1 MKKKIA
7 ILGSTGS
14 IGKTLI
20 KILKKDKKK
29 FDIKLLTANKNYKE
43 LIKQAKFFKVKN
55 LIIQDEMSFNILS
68 RDKYCKK
75 INIYKNFNELKKIFN
90 KKIDYSMSAIT
101 GIDGL
106 KPTLEI
112 IKYSKNIA
120 IANKEAIICGWNLLN
135 SELKKNKTNFIPVDS
150 EHFSLWSLL
159 RNDKSNNIKNIYI
172 TASGGPFL
180 DLPKKKFSKITIKQA
195 LKHPTWKMGKKI
207 TIDSATLMNKLFEI
221 IEARNL
227 FNIPYRKISILI
239 HPNSYVHAIIEFK
252 NGLTKILL
260 HETSMEIP
268 IFNTLYYDEN
278 LNINS
283 NKKINL
289 TKLNNLNFAKP
300 DLNKFPSLK
309 IKKYLPNKVS
319 LFETILIT
327 TNDEVVNLF
336 LNKKIKFSQIMPLII
351 KIINLKKFAKFKKIS
366 PKNLKKVTELSRIVR
381 LKINSLLYKF
391 T

>member
-1 MKKKIA
+1 
-7 ILGSTGS
+7 
-14 IGKTLI
+14 
-20 KILKKDKKK
+20 
-29 FDIKLLTANKNYKE
+29 
-43 LIKQAKFFKVKN
+43 
-55 LIIQDEMSFNILS
+55 MSFNILS

-207 TIDSATLMNKLFEI
+207 TID
-221 IEARNL
+221 
-227 FNIPYRKISILI
+227 
-239 HPNSYVHAIIEFK
+239 
-252 NGLTKILL
+252 
-260 HETSMEIP
+260 
-268 IFNTLYYDEN
+268 
-278 LNINS
+278 
-283 NKKINL
+283 
-289 TKLNNLNFAKP
+289 
-300 DLNKFPSLK
+300 
-309 IKKYLPNKVS
+309 
-319 LFETILIT
+319 
-327 TNDEVVNLF
+327 
-336 LNKKIKFSQIMPLII
+336 
-351 KIINLKKFAKFKKIS
+351 
-366 PKNLKKVTELSRIVR
+366 
-381 LKINSLLYKF
+381 
-391 T
+391 

>member
-180 DLPKKKFSKITIKQA
+180 NLPKKKFSKITIKQA

>member
-55 LIIQDEMSFNILS
+55 LIIQDEMAFNILS

-180 DLPKKKFSKITIKQA
+180 NLPKKKFSKITIKQA